1 MHRYRSHT
9 CGALR
14 ESNIGETVRLSGWC
28 HRVRDHGGVLFI
40 DLRDHYG
47 LTQCVA
53 DPDSPAFKDAEK
65 LRSEWVVRMD
75 GKVRRRPDGTD
86 NEDLPTGKVEIYVS
100 EIEVLGP
107 AGELPLPVFGEQE
120 YPEDIR
126 LKYRFLDLRREKL
139 HQNIMTR
146 GAIIDSMR
154 RRMKEQGFF
163 EFQTPILTA
172 SSPEGARD
180 FLVPSRIH
188 PGKFYALPQAPQQ
201 YKQLLMMSGFD
212 RYFQIAPCFRDE
224 DPRADRLPGEFYQ
237 LDVEMSFVDARR
249 RLCGDGAGHH
259 RRVRG
264 VCQGQAGHQ
273 GLAADSVRGSLAQ
286 IRQRQAGPAQ
296 PDRDAGRLRALPRL
310 RLQGVRADAGRPE
323 EPGLGDPG
331 TGGGSRAFCDRMNSW
346 AQGEG
351 QPGLGY
357 IMWREGGEGAGP
369 LANNIGPERTAAI
382 RAQLGLK
389 EGDAAFFVAGDPDK
403 FWKFSGLARTKL
415 GEELNL
421 IDKDRFELAWI
432 VDFPMYEYNEDDKK
446 VDFSHNPFSMPQGG
460 LEALQTQDPLTI
472 KAFQYDITCNGYEIA
487 SGGIRNHVPEAMVKA
502 FEIAGYGEKDVVER
516 FGGMYRAF
524 QYGAPPHGG
533 MAAGVD
539 RIVMLLCGTT
549 NLREISLFPMNQQ
562 ADGPADGRAVGR
574 RDRSSSA
581 SCTSGSTCRTRRRL
595 RLAHSPVEASIR
607 NCASAIIGSVCKS
620 WMSCSTGT
628 LASGVSLMISVWPG
642 RLDEAGERLHGGLGI
657 GIGSRACSPLA
668 LMLSTMALPRRVAAD
683 VLRAGKLRHDE
694 VDGAVVAQREF
705 AARRPRSAPPWPS
718 PAAGLGENT
727 SRGTLASERRAVAL
741 SRPPSSSVT
750 GVQYESARRFR
761 PGRAEIEVDRQ
772 RVDAGGDERLHGRDR
787 AYRSGL
793 VIFSGQTR
801 LARDRADEL
810 APVQVDAVDR

>member
-14 ESNIGETVRLSGWC
+14 DSDIDQTARLSGWC
-28 HRVRDHGGVLFI
+28 HRIRDHGGVLFI

-65 LRSEWVVRMD
+65 LRSEWVVRID

-86 NEDLPTGKVEIYVS
+86 NPELPTGAVELYIS

-107 AGELPLPVFGEQE
+107 AAELPLPVFGDQE

-146 GAIIDSMR
+146 GEIVDSMR
-154 RRMKEQGFF
+154 KRMKEQGFF

-237 LDVEMSFVDARR
+237 LDVEMSFVTQDDVFA
-249 RLCGDGAGHH
+249 AMEP
-259 RRVRG
+259 VITG
-264 VCQGQAGHQ
+264 VFEDFAKGKPVTKGWPRIPFAEALRKYGSDKPDLRNPIVMQDVSEHF
-273 GLAADSVRGSLAQ
+273 RGSGFKVFARMLE
-286 IRQRQAGPAQ
+286 
-296 PDRDAGRLRALPRL
+296 DPRN
-310 RLQGVRADAGRPE
+310 QVWAI
-323 EPGLGDPG
+323 PG

-369 LANNIGPERTAAI
+369 LANNIGAERTAAI
-382 RAQLGLK
+382 RTQLGLK

-421 IDKDRFELAWI
+421 IDKDRFELAWV
-432 VDFPMYEYNEDDKK
+432 VDFPMYEYDETEKK

-460 LEALQTQDPLTI
+460 LDALNGQDPLTI

-487 SGGIRNHVPEAMVKA
+487 SGGIRNHRPEAMVKA

-562 ADGPADGRAVGR
+562 AMDLLMGAPSDVAPKQLRELHI
-574 RDRSSSA
+574 
-581 SCTSGSTCRTRRRL
+581 RL
-595 RLAHSPVEASIR
+595 
-607 NCASAIIGSVCKS
+607 N
-620 WMSCSTGT
+620 
-628 LASGVSLMISVWPG
+628 
-642 RLDEAGERLHGGLGI
+642 
-657 GIGSRACSPLA
+657 
-668 LMLSTMALPRRVAAD
+668 LPD
-683 VLRAGKLRHDE
+683 KG
-694 VDGAVVAQREF
+694 
-705 AARRPRSAPPWPS
+705 
-718 PAAGLGENT
+718 
-727 SRGTLASERRAVAL
+727 
-741 SRPPSSSVT
+741 
-750 GVQYESARRFR
+750 
-761 PGRAEIEVDRQ
+761 
-772 RVDAGGDERLHGRDR
+772 
-787 AYRSGL
+787 
-793 VIFSGQTR
+793 
-801 LARDRADEL
+801 
-810 APVQVDAVDR
+810 

>member
-14 ESNIGETVRLSGWC
+14 ESDIGQSVRLSGWC
-28 HRVRDHGGVLFI
+28 HRIRDHGGVLFI

-47 LTQCVA
+47 ITQCVV

-75 GKVRRRPDGTD
+75 GKVRRRPEGTD
-86 NEDLPTGKVEIYVS
+86 NLDLATGAVEVYVS

-126 LKYRFLDLRREKL
+126 LKYRFLDLRRERL

-154 RRMKEQGFF
+154 KRMKERGFF

-188 PGKFYALPQAPQQ
+188 PGRFYALPQAPQQ

-237 LDVEMSFVDARR
+237 LDLEMSFVEQSDVFA
-249 RLCGDGAGHH
+249 A
-259 RRVRG
+259 VEPVITG
-264 VCQGQAGHQ
+264 VFEEFSQGKPVTKNWPRIPFAEALRKYGTDKPDLRNPIVLQEVSEHF
-273 GLAADSVRGSLAQ
+273 RGSGFKVFARMLEDPKNEVWA
-286 IRQRQAGPAQ
+286 IPAK
-296 PDRDAGRLRALPRL
+296 
-310 RLQGVRADAGRPE
+310 
-323 EPGLGDPG
+323 
-331 TGGGSRAFCDRMNSW
+331 GGGSRAFCDRMNSW

-357 IMWREGGEGAGP
+357 ILWREGGEGAGP
-369 LANNIGPERTAAI
+369 LANNIGTERTAAV
-382 RAQLGLK
+382 RSQLGLN

-403 FWKFSGLARTKL
+403 FWKFAGLARTRL

-421 IDKDRFELAWI
+421 VDKDRFELAWI
-432 VDFPMYEYNEDDKK
+432 VDFPMFEYNEEEKK
-446 VDFSHNPFSMPQGG
+446 IDFSHNPFSMPQGG
-460 LEALQTQDPLTI
+460 LEALQTRDPLTI

-487 SGGIRNHVPEAMVKA
+487 SGGIRNHRPEAMVKA
-502 FEIAGYGEKDVVER
+502 FEIAGYGEKEVVER

-549 NLREISLFPMNQQ
+549 NLREISLFPMNQ
-562 ADGPADGRAVGR
+562 
-574 RDRSSSA
+574 
-581 SCTSGSTCRTRRRL
+581 
-595 RLAHSPVEASIR
+595 
-607 NCASAIIGSVCKS
+607 
-620 WMSCSTGT
+620 
-628 LASGVSLMISVWPG
+628 
-642 RLDEAGERLHGGLGI
+642 
-657 GIGSRACSPLA
+657 
-668 LMLSTMALPRRVAAD
+668 
-683 VLRAGKLRHDE
+683 
-694 VDGAVVAQREF
+694 
-705 AARRPRSAPPWPS
+705 
-718 PAAGLGENT
+718 
-727 SRGTLASERRAVAL
+727 
-741 SRPPSSSVT
+741 
-750 GVQYESARRFR
+750 
-761 PGRAEIEVDRQ
+761 RAEDLLMGAPSEVTPKQLR
-772 RVDAGGDERLHGRDR
+772 ELHIRLNLPQD
-787 AYRSGL
+787 
-793 VIFSGQTR
+793 
-801 LARDRADEL
+801 
-810 APVQVDAVDR
+810 

>member
-1 MHRYRSHT
+1 MHRYRTHT

-14 ESNIGETVRLSGWC
+14 ESHIDQTVRLSGWC
-28 HRVRDHGGVLFI
+28 HRIRDHGGVLFI

-47 LTQCVA
+47 ITQCVV

-65 LRSEWVVRMD
+65 LRSEWVVRME
-75 GKVRRRPDGTD
+75 GRVRHRPEGTD
-86 NEDLPTGKVEIYVS
+86 NPDLPTGMVELYVS
-100 EIEVLGP
+100 GIEVLGP

-126 LKYRFLDLRREKL
+126 LKYRFLDLRRDKL

-146 GAIIDSMR
+146 GRIVDSMR

-237 LDVEMSFVDARR
+237 LDLEMSFVEQDDVFAAVEPVIS
-249 RLCGDGAGHH
+249 GVFEEFAGGKPVTKGWPRIPFAEALRKYGSDKPDLRNPIVMEDVSEHF
-259 RRVRG
+259 
-264 VCQGQAGHQ
+264 
-273 GLAADSVRGSLAQ
+273 RGSGFKVFARMLEEAKNQ
-286 IRQRQAGPAQ
+286 VWAIP
-296 PDRDAGRLRALPRL
+296 GR
-310 RLQGVRADAGRPE
+310 
-323 EPGLGDPG
+323 
-331 TGGGSRAFCDRMNSW
+331 GGGSRAFCDRMNSW

-382 RAQLGLK
+382 RDALGLK

-403 FWKFSGLARTKL
+403 FWKFAGLARNKI

-421 IDKDRFELAWI
+421 VDKERFELAWI
-432 VDFPMYEYNEDDKK
+432 VDFPMYEYNEEDKK
-446 VDFSHNPFSMPQGG
+446 IDFSHNPFSMPQGG
-460 LEALQTQDPLTI
+460 LEALQLQDPLTI

-487 SGGIRNHVPEAMVKA
+487 SGGIRNHRPEAMVKA
-502 FEIAGYGEKDVVER
+502 FEIAGYGEKEVVER

-549 NLREISLFPMNQQ
+549 NLREISLFPMNQ
-562 ADGPADGRAVGR
+562 
-574 RDRSSSA
+574 
-581 SCTSGSTCRTRRRL
+581 
-595 RLAHSPVEASIR
+595 
-607 NCASAIIGSVCKS
+607 
-620 WMSCSTGT
+620 
-628 LASGVSLMISVWPG
+628 
-642 RLDEAGERLHGGLGI
+642 
-657 GIGSRACSPLA
+657 
-668 LMLSTMALPRRVAAD
+668 
-683 VLRAGKLRHDE
+683 
-694 VDGAVVAQREF
+694 
-705 AARRPRSAPPWPS
+705 
-718 PAAGLGENT
+718 
-727 SRGTLASERRAVAL
+727 
-741 SRPPSSSVT
+741 
-750 GVQYESARRFR
+750 
-761 PGRAEIEVDRQ
+761 RAEDLLMGAPSEVAPKQLR
-772 RVDAGGDERLHGRDR
+772 ELHIRLN
-787 AYRSGL
+787 L
-793 VIFSGQTR
+793 PQN
-801 LARDRADEL
+801 
-810 APVQVDAVDR
+810 

>member
-1 MHRYRSHT
+1 MHRYRTHT

-14 ESNIGETVRLSGWC
+14 DSHIDQTVRLSGWC
-28 HRVRDHGGVLFI
+28 HRIRDHGGVLFI

-47 LTQCVA
+47 ITQCVA

-65 LRSEWVVRMD
+65 LRAEWVVRMD
-75 GKVRRRPDGTD
+75 GRVRRRPEGTE
-86 NEDLPTGKVEIYVS
+86 NPDLPTGAVEVFVT

-120 YPEDIR
+120 YPEDVR
-126 LKYRFLDLRREKL
+126 LRYRFLDLRREKL

-146 GAIIDSMR
+146 GAIVDSMR

-188 PGKFYALPQAPQQ
+188 PGMFYALPQAPQQ

-237 LDVEMSFVDARR
+237 LDVEMSFVTQDDIFAAMEPVIT
-249 RLCGDGAGHH
+249 GVFEEFAKGK
-259 RRVRG
+259 RVTKGWPRI
-264 VCQGQAGHQ
+264 AF
-273 GLAADSVRGSLAQ
+273 ADSMRKYGTDKPDLRNPIEMQDVSEHFRGSGFKVFARMLEE
-286 IRQRQAGPAQ
+286 QRNQVWAIPGP
-296 PDRDAGRLRALPRL
+296 
-310 RLQGVRADAGRPE
+310 
-323 EPGLGDPG
+323 
-331 TGGGSRAFCDRMNSW
+331 GGGSRAFCDRMNSW

-369 LANNIGPERTAAI
+369 LANNIGPERTEAI
-382 RAQLGLK
+382 RAALGLK
-389 EGDAAFFVAGDPDK
+389 AGDAAFFVAGDPSK
-403 FWKFSGLARTKL
+403 FVKFAGLARTKV

-421 IDKDRFELAWI
+421 IDKDQFSLAWV

-460 LEALQTQDPLTI
+460 MDALTSQDPLTI

-487 SGGIRNHVPEAMVKA
+487 SGGIRNHRPEAMVKA
-502 FEIAGYGEKDVVER
+502 FEIAGYGEQEVIDR

-549 NLREISLFPMNQQ
+549 NLREISLFPMNQ
-562 ADGPADGRAVGR
+562 
-574 RDRSSSA
+574 
-581 SCTSGSTCRTRRRL
+581 
-595 RLAHSPVEASIR
+595 
-607 NCASAIIGSVCKS
+607 
-620 WMSCSTGT
+620 
-628 LASGVSLMISVWPG
+628 
-642 RLDEAGERLHGGLGI
+642 
-657 GIGSRACSPLA
+657 
-668 LMLSTMALPRRVAAD
+668 
-683 VLRAGKLRHDE
+683 
-694 VDGAVVAQREF
+694 
-705 AARRPRSAPPWPS
+705 
-718 PAAGLGENT
+718 
-727 SRGTLASERRAVAL
+727 
-741 SRPPSSSVT
+741 
-750 GVQYESARRFR
+750 
-761 PGRAEIEVDRQ
+761 RAEDLLMGAPSEVSPKQLR
-772 RVDAGGDERLHGRDR
+772 ELHIRLNLPD
-787 AYRSGL
+787 
-793 VIFSGQTR
+793 TK
-801 LARDRADEL
+801 
-810 APVQVDAVDR
+810 

>member
-1 MHRYRSHT
+1 MHRYRTHT

-14 ESNIGETVRLSGWC
+14 ESHIDQTVRLSGWC
-28 HRVRDHGGVLFI
+28 HVIRDHGGVLFI

-47 LTQCVA
+47 ITQCVA
-53 DPDSPAFKDAEK
+53 DKDSPAFKDVEK
-65 LRSEWVVRMD
+65 LRSEWVVRID
-75 GKVRRRPDGTD
+75 GKVRHRPVGTV
-86 NEDLPTGKVEIYVS
+86 NAELPTGVIEIYIS
-100 EIEVLGP
+100 EVEVLGA
-107 AGELPLPVFGEQE
+107 AGELPLPVAGEQE

-188 PGKFYALPQAPQQ
+188 PGRFYALPQAPQQ

-237 LDVEMSFVDARR
+237 LDVEMSFVTQDDVFAAMEPVVTGVFEEFARGKPVTKGWPRIPFADALRKYGSDKPDLR
-249 RLCGDGAGHH
+249 NPLVMQEVSEHF
-259 RRVRG
+259 
-264 VCQGQAGHQ
+264 
-273 GLAADSVRGSLAQ
+273 RGSGFKVFARMLEDRKNQVWA
-286 IRQRQAGPAQ
+286 IPGPGA
-296 PDRDAGRLRALPRL
+296 
-310 RLQGVRADAGRPE
+310 
-323 EPGLGDPG
+323 
-331 TGGGSRAFCDRMNSW
+331 GSRAFCDRMNSW

-369 LANNIGPERTAAI
+369 LANNIGAERTAAI

-403 FWKFSGLARTKL
+403 FWKFAGLARTRVADELKL
-415 GEELNL
+415 V
-421 IDKDRFELAWI
+421 DKEQFALAWI
-432 VDFPMYEYNEDDKK
+432 VDFPMYEYSEEDKK

-460 LEALQTQDPLTI
+460 LEALQGQDPLTI

-487 SGGIRNHVPEAMVKA
+487 SGGIRNHRPEAMVKA
-502 FEIAGYGEKDVVER
+502 FEIAGYGETDVVER

-549 NLREISLFPMNQQ
+549 NLREISLFPMNQ
-562 ADGPADGRAVGR
+562 
-574 RDRSSSA
+574 
-581 SCTSGSTCRTRRRL
+581 
-595 RLAHSPVEASIR
+595 
-607 NCASAIIGSVCKS
+607 
-620 WMSCSTGT
+620 
-628 LASGVSLMISVWPG
+628 
-642 RLDEAGERLHGGLGI
+642 
-657 GIGSRACSPLA
+657 
-668 LMLSTMALPRRVAAD
+668 
-683 VLRAGKLRHDE
+683 
-694 VDGAVVAQREF
+694 
-705 AARRPRSAPPWPS
+705 
-718 PAAGLGENT
+718 
-727 SRGTLASERRAVAL
+727 
-741 SRPPSSSVT
+741 
-750 GVQYESARRFR
+750 
-761 PGRAEIEVDRQ
+761 RAEDLLMGAPSDVSAKQLRELHI
-772 RVDAGGDERLHGRDR
+772 RLNLPDKG
-787 AYRSGL
+787 
-793 VIFSGQTR
+793 
-801 LARDRADEL
+801 
-810 APVQVDAVDR
+810 